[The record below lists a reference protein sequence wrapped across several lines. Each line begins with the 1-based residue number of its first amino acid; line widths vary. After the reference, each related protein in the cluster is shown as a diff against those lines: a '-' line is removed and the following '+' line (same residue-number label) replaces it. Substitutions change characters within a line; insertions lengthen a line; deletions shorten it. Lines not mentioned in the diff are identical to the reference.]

1 MPFWLMKTCKFLV
14 KPLHPFS
21 EIHASWRKM
30 RRAAHEGFNVRASTS
45 YQPLQEKE
53 SALLVSHMLQD
64 PNGWDDHLKR

>member
-1 MPFWLMKTCKFLV
+1 METGKCLV
-14 KPLHPFS
+14 ELLQPFS
-21 EIHASWRKM
+21 EIHAIWRK
-30 RRAAHEGFNVRASTS
+30 RCRAAHEGFNVRSSTS